1 VSARNELSDLIRAMA
16 RQDWGTIDRLLDELR
31 VLEWAGST
39 QIIGAAFALA
49 VHRRFPE
56 NYDPRD
62 ITQFVTKTRSQYR
75 DGKELPALEMEGL
88 IRAAL
93 GESDLLESISPEVSI
108 PAQIV
113 ILGTLLQDESFSET
127 QLEDFI
133 KDVETTAAR
142 FM

>member
-1 VSARNELSDLIRAMA
+1 MA
-16 RQDWGTIDRLLDELR
+16 RRDWGTIDRLLDELR

-56 NYDPRD
+56 DYDPRD
-62 ITQFVTKTRSQYR
+62 ITQFVANIRSQYR
-75 DGKELPALEMEGL
+75 GGEELPAFELERL

-93 GESDLLESISPEVSI
+93 GEPDLMDSISPEVSI

-113 ILGTLLQDESFSET
+113 ILGTLLQDESMTEA

-133 KDVETTAAR
+133 KEVAATAAPY
-142 FM
+142 M